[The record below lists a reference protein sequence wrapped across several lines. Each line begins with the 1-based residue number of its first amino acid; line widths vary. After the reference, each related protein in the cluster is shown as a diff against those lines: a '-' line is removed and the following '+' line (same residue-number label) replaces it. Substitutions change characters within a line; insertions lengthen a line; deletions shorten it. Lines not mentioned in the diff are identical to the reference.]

1 MNKTQQGRS
10 MIEMLGVL
18 AIVGVL
24 SVGGIMAYNMAMNK
38 FKTNKQM
45 DQIQLIMTNVKTLFA
60 SNSNYKGLN
69 NGVLVALGV
78 LQAHNQSEAN
88 TLSSGG
94 GQVDVDN
101 AFGGQI
107 YVHSNEGAVTA
118 GSKGGTLGA
127 ALAYGSYTIA
137 IDRIP
142 RSACAVLLNNDWGGA
157 DSGLLDVT
165 VSKGSDADKTAIG
178 GGETIYVDDNGTVS
192 RKNVAQL
199 ATMCL
204 ANNAL
209 YWTIK

>member
-60 SNSNYKGLN
+60 SNSNYSGLS

-78 LQAHNQSEAN
+78 LTAHNTNAQSNA
-88 TLSSGG
+88 TSSN
-94 GQVDVDN
+94 VPVDN
-101 AFGGQI
+101 AFGGNI
-107 YVHSNEGAVTA
+107 YVYNNSAEDADY
-118 GSKGGTLGA
+118 KLGK
-127 ALAYGSYTIA
+127 ALKDGSYIIA

-142 RSACAVLLNNDWGGA
+142 RSACAVMANNDWGGS
-157 DSGLLDVT
+157 DSGLLDLLIDKSGNKDVQSGTAPSGDSIYTSEGGAVT
-165 VSKGSDADKTAIG
+165 RI
-178 GGETIYVDDNGTVS
+178 
-192 RKNVAQL
+192 NVAQL
-199 ATMCL
+199 ANRCQSN
-204 ANNAL
+204 NNAMF
-209 YWTIK
+209 WVIK